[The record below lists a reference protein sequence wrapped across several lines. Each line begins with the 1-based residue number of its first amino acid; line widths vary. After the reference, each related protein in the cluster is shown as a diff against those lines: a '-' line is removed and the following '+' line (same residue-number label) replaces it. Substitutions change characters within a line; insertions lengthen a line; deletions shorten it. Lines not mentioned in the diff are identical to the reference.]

1 MRLSV
6 FIIVLLVC
14 CAFLNTPDRLAAVEF
29 DPGSPPPF
37 EAAVLIEAESGA
49 LLYAYNPH
57 LQHSPASTQ
66 KLLLIQV
73 VLEMVRQGKFSMDE
87 KIHTSARA
95 SGMGGSQVYLKE
107 GEVFSLEEMM
117 EAIAIASANDACV
130 AVAEHIAGAAE
141 GFVDL
146 MNAQAK
152 KIGLQ
157 HTHCVNVHGL
167 DDTPQNN
174 CNLTTAYDMAMLGRD
189 LLRYEQVLVWTSQRL
204 KPFRQGEFLLS
215 NTNTL
220 LGKFK
225 GLDGLKTGFTSRA
238 RFNLVATAQRGDMR
252 FISVIL
258 GGTSEKARN
267 RSTAHLLSWGFN
279 FFEQVSLAAAA
290 DSTGSVTLDWGQALQ
305 VTAQTKADAVVVM
318 QGDKKNQLVR
328 QVVLPEMLEAPIAA
342 GDSLGLLN
350 ISLGDS
356 LLAAIPLVAAVG
368 VERVGWWEMFMRWF
382 D

>member
-1 MRLSV
+1 MRPSV
-6 FIIVLLVC
+6 LFIGLLVC
-14 CAFLNTPDRLAAVEF
+14 CAFLHTPERLAAVEF
-29 DPGSPPPF
+29 DPGDPPPF
-37 EAAVLIEAESGA
+37 KAAVLIEAETGTV
-49 LLYAYNPH
+49 LYAYNPH
-57 LQHSPASTQ
+57 LQRSPASTQ
-66 KLLLIQV
+66 KLLLMQV
-73 VLEMVRQGKFSMDE
+73 VLDMVHEGKFSMDD

-95 SGMGGSQVYLKE
+95 SGMGGSQVYLKQ
-107 GEVFSLEEMM
+107 GEVFSLQEMM
-117 EAIAIASANDACV
+117 DTIAIASANDACV
-130 AVAEHIAGAAE
+130 AVAEHVAGAVE

-146 MNAQAK
+146 MNIQAK

-157 HTHCVNVHGL
+157 QTVCVNVHGL

-174 CNLTTAYDMAMLGRD
+174 RNLTTAYDMALLGRT
-189 LLRYEQVLVWTSQRL
+189 LLNHEQVLKWTSQRL
-204 KPFRQGEFLLS
+204 KPFRQGEFMLY

-238 RFNLVATAQRGDMR
+238 GFNLVATAKRGDMR

-258 GGTSEKARN
+258 GSTSEKARN

-279 FFEQVSLAAAA
+279 FFEHTSLAVAG
-290 DSTGSVTLDWGQALQ
+290 DSTGSVALDWGHAPQ
-305 VTAQTKADAVVVM
+305 VTAQTKDGAVVVM

-328 QVVLPEMLEAPIAA
+328 QVLLPEMLEAPVAA

-356 LLAAIPLVAAVG
+356 LLAAIPLVAAADVG
-368 VERVGWWEMFMRWF
+368 RMSWWEAFMRWF